1 MQSRAFISHAGH
13 SHAGRTIK
21 EQLENDL
28 DMETFFSIDHIESGD
43 QIMETILENL
53 VKTDVLFLI
62 LNSQSRYREWVR
74 WEYCFCREHNI
85 KIIPV
90 VSRTIKPHL
99 SEIKWFDSSIK
110 YIENN
115 RIDDDLTDDVW
126 DAITKSSEMLEQRAL
141 ARNRIRID
149 AEADKAEC
157 TLDGEVAISGTGQ
170 EPVGEVYVHHPVD
183 GNGAPHSIYVTGL
196 RTDPHGRF
204 RFKLRPGQVVGS
216 RTDKIFVE
224 IRFGP
229 KSKLIQIAVKGGSAA
244 ARTAP
249 GRPYASGGVGQDSA
263 DARQKMDEISRGAV
277 RGISTTIR
285 NRTIPL
291 DDRVSDIE
299 KALAKRGRVAVT
311 GEKGSGKS
319 VLLCKAYE
327 RLAESRPAFFVRCD
341 DHLGAESFED
351 LDKDIVPGLN
361 FADALYEVARRAKPV
376 VVFDSVDAISRSKKP
391 MNALKHLLQKLW
403 ANDRISTVIS
413 VRSYDYEYSSNINRT
428 DWGEEYRL
436 KPIADSELEQMLE
449 HLGNPGVPDR
459 LKGMFYNPFRLKLLS
474 LILEKSPDAD
484 FGDMRHET
492 DLYYKHWH
500 EYVEKT
506 ESPARAKELLYGVSL
521 EMAKRQQTAIPYD
534 DFGDQGLMD
543 GVCGEGVLVRNKD
556 SLGFFHHAYLDYVIS
571 KFIIERQDLVEFISN
586 DGYNTFLRPTV
597 VFALSWLHRDKPAL
611 FACTVERILKSD
623 LKYFWKISALTAMSQ
638 ITELGGQDFSAIADL
653 LTREKVLRGH
663 FFIELAKR
671 ANPIWF
677 ELWKDAYFE
686 KWISDPALKPD
697 LITSYLRSIKHEA
710 RHADIF
716 RAVRKIVERAGNV
729 FDQRNAVKLAAELE
743 TDGHEGWMSKMA
755 TNEHVHAR
763 AGLAESLPKLMDA
776 CPRAVPDIFCDLF
789 TYEEKSKE
797 KTTAASYG
805 TFNLTSNLR
814 QDNMMVVW
822 QLGEMFPGLLKKN
835 PELMVRAAIQLFER
849 ILHPLRKRQEGDI
862 IEDSGTY
869 YADIADPRHK
879 IIKDV
884 KEYVGG
890 CAEEELRRLA
900 PIIRKTRLAT
910 FRALLL
916 DAMVAR
922 KERFLQEIFAE
933 LSDPQAY
940 LVGGM
945 GGSVLAAIGGVA
957 AMLEKEQA
965 ASLLDTIMDARQPG
979 KSGSGAAA
987 LMRKAAFLSAFPQ
1000 DLLGPVHRDVLD
1012 RHSPKLGVPSSGPK
1026 VQVRKDAEP
1035 DPRKILE
1042 RHCGGDKG
1050 LDRRDVLMALLKCL
1064 EGGVELDEVEVS
1076 GMRRLLSDC
1085 KGDPDPAESEDEQD
1099 GSLAYSF
1106 TVRGLVAECAI
1117 IMTDMYKDASLVPL
1131 VRELSKDPSSMVRA
1145 DVCKSLP
1152 RLANYDYGLAYEIG
1166 LEYSRD
1172 RDRRVQFFVQDM
1184 LRIAAGKDASHALRM
1199 LENMVGAGN
1208 KSEHVGA
1215 YMLYLALAKSEPR
1228 AASLLDA
1235 AIDGAES
1242 EICMHLPF
1250 YLKRYVDEF
1259 RDEALDIFYRLLDD
1273 PDHQV
1278 REKACFFLLGWA
1290 EDSADGGL
1298 LPKIERHLDRIA
1310 SETERSPCD
1319 PRLLEELAKF
1329 LAKKWE
1335 RMPGKSLEY
1344 LEKIA
1349 GMEGYAPVQ
1358 PVLAEE
1364 TLKVLSGLLHQP
1376 LPERQAQRCL
1386 DVLDTY
1392 AMAGWPDA
1400 LGLLSAMEK
1409 RD

>member
-1 MQSRAFISHAGH
+1 MESRAFISHTKG
-13 SHAGRTIK
+13 SIDAGRIIVD
-21 EQLENDL
+21 QLEFAL
-28 DMETFFSIDHIESGD
+28 QMESFLSVDHITPGD
-43 QIMETILENL
+43 RIMEKILQNLVETDIFFQILEPL
-53 VKTDVLFLI
+53 AEK
-62 LNSQSRYREWVR
+62 SQWLR
-74 WEYCFCREHNI
+74 WEYRFCKEHDI
-85 KIIPV
+85 KIVPVAHKMVIPAISDFEWV
-90 VSRTIKPHL
+90 NR
-99 SEIKWFDSSIK
+99 SIK
-110 YIENN
+110 RIEFELY
-115 RIDDDLTDDVW
+115 DDLRLLVW
-126 DAITKSSEMLEQRAL
+126 DMIKKSDAELEQRAS
-141 ARNRIRID
+141 ARNKAKID
-149 AEADKAEC
+149 AEPDRTEC
-157 TLDGEVAISGTGQ
+157 TLDGEVTISGTAQ
-170 EPVGEVYVHHPVD
+170 EPVGAAYVHHPVD
-183 GNGAPHSIYVTGL
+183 GNGAPHSRYVRGL
-196 RTDPHGRF
+196 NTDTDGRF
-204 RFKLRPGQVVGS
+204 WFKFRPGQVVGS

-229 KSKLIQIAVKGGSAA
+229 KSKLIQIDIKGGPAET
-244 ARTAP
+244 RTAP
-249 GRPYASGGVGQDSA
+249 SRPPASGSVGRDSA
-263 DARQKMDEISRGAV
+263 DARQRMDEISRGTV

-291 DDRVSDIE
+291 DDRVSDVE
-299 KALAKRGRVAVT
+299 EALAKRGRVAVT

-327 RLAESRPAFFVRCD
+327 RLSKDRPAFFVRCD

-351 LDKDIVPGLN
+351 LDKDIMPGFN
-361 FADALYEVARRAKPV
+361 FADALCEVARRAKPV
-376 VVFDSVDAISRSKKP
+376 VIFDSVDAISRSKKP

-403 ANDRISTVIS
+403 ANDRISTVVS
-413 VRSYDYEYSSNINRT
+413 VRSYDYEYSSIINRT

-436 KPIADSELEQMLE
+436 KPITDSELGQMLE
-449 HLGNPGVPDR
+449 HLGSPDVPDR
-459 LKGMFYNPFRLKLLS
+459 LKDMFYNPFRLKLLS
-474 LILEKSPDAD
+474 LILEKAPDAD

-506 ESPARAKELLYGVSL
+506 ESPAKAKDLLYGVSR
-521 EMAKRQQTAIPYD
+521 EMAKRQQMAIPYD

-556 SLGFFHHAYLDYVIS
+556 SLVFFHHAYLDYVIS
-571 KFIIERQDLVEFISN
+571 KFIIERQDLVDFVSN
-586 DGYNTFLRPTV
+586 DRYNTFLRPTV

-611 FACTVERILKSD
+611 FAGTIERILKSD

-638 ITELGGQDFSAIADL
+638 ITELGGQDFPAIAEL
-653 LTREKVLRGH
+653 LTRKKVLRGH
-663 FFIELAKR
+663 FLIESAKR
-671 ANPIWF
+671 ANPVWF
-677 ELWKDAYFE
+677 ELWKDTYFE
-686 KWISDPALKPD
+686 KWILDPALKPD
-697 LITSYLRSIKHEA
+697 LITSYLSSIKHEA
-710 RHADIF
+710 RHGDIF

-743 TDGHEGWMSKMA
+743 ADGQAEWMSKMA
-755 TNEHVHAR
+755 ANEHVHVR

-776 CPRAVPDIFCDLF
+776 CPRAVPGIFCDLF
-789 TYEEKSKE
+789 TYEEKSTE

-805 TFNLTSNLR
+805 EFRLTSNLQ

-822 QLGEMFPGLLKKN
+822 QLGQTFPELLKKN
-835 PELMVRAAIQLFER
+835 PELMVRGAVRLFEKL
-849 ILHPLRKRQEGDI
+849 LHPLHQNQKGDI
-862 IEDSGTY
+862 IEDRMTYSSDGSG
-869 YADIADPRHK
+869 AKRK
-879 IIKDV
+879 IVKDV
-884 KEYVGG
+884 GECVSK
-890 CAEEELRRLA
+890 CTEEELRRLA

-965 ASLLDTIMDARQPG
+965 SSLLDTIMDARQPG

-1012 RHSPKLGVPSSGPK
+1012 RHSPKLGTPSSGPK

-1035 DPRKILE
+1035 DPKKILE

-1050 LDRRDVLMALLKCL
+1050 LDRKDVLMALLKCL
-1064 EGGVELDEVEVS
+1064 EGGVELDEREVS

-1131 VRELSKDPSSMVRA
+1131 VRELSKDPSNVVRA

-1152 RLANYDYGLAYEIG
+1152 RLANYDYSLAYEIG

-1172 RDRRVQFFVQDM
+1172 GDRRVQFFVQDM
-1184 LRIAAGKDASHALRM
+1184 LRIAAGKDAGHALRM

-1208 KSEHVGA
+1208 KSEHVSA
-1215 YMLYLALAKSEPR
+1215 YILYLALAKSEPR

-1235 AIDGAES
+1235 AIDGADG

-1250 YLKRYVDEF
+1250 YLKPYMAEF
-1259 RDEALDIFYRLLDD
+1259 QDEALDVFYRLLAD

-1310 SETERSPCD
+1310 SEIGRSPCD

-1335 RMPGKSLEY
+1335 QMPGKSLEY

-1349 GMEGYAPVQ
+1349 GMGEYAQVQ

-1376 LPERQAQRCL
+1376 LPEKEAQRCL